1 MAVYVD
7 PARHPFR
14 RMMMCHM
21 VADTREEL
29 LEMAARIGVD
39 HRWIQKAGTPHEHF
53 DICKSKRAAAVRHGA
68 IEVGALELGRILR
81 AKRQGLAAGNPQEL
95 SLPGL

>member
-39 HRWIQKAGTPHEHF
+39 RRWIQKAGTSHEHF
-53 DICKSKRAAAVRHGA
+53 DICKSKRALAVRHGA
-68 IEVGALELGRILR
+68 IEVSALDLGRILR
-81 AKRQGLAAGNPQEL
+81 AKHEASAAGNPQETA
-95 SLPGL
+95 LPGL